1 MICWGGQI
9 VDMADDEAL
18 RPDEGAKSIVRAIGL
33 IP

>member
-18 RPDEGAKSIVRAIGL
+18 RPDEAKSIVRAIGL